1 MRITNYGFCF
11 LQLGRMT
18 HIVLHVLVPAV
29 IIVRELRHQILH
41 RVVVVCTQKKRE
53 RLVQN
58 FAGVVQLVIIVL
70 MVQRLRLSVL
80 QV

>member
-1 MRITNYGFCF
+1 MGETNWFCF
-11 LQLGRMT
+11 IQLERMT

-29 IIVRELRHQILH
+29 IIVKEPRHQILN
-41 RVVVVCTQKKRE
+41 RVAVVCTQRKRE

-58 FAGVVQLVIIVL
+58 FARVVQLVIIVSV
-70 MVQRLRLSVL
+70 VQRLQPSVL